1 MIKIKDKNLQKII
14 LITSFILV
22 NLIIIYGIGSV
33 LSFFNKGANRA
44 EILYLETEPI
54 DVYLPKVNWIIP
66 KNIEYKIDSNVLK
79 KIEKHYLYSIVSK
92 NKAMKSNSIN
102 YLKDFYTENK
112 LIEFEKIIN
121 FNKKNKISIESTTLE
136 HHLSLNYYSEDGT
149 LVVFTD
155 EKVIEYTNY
164 KKENNLIFSTQDTV
178 GYKNIMLL
186 EDGFWKIRQSKKLK
200 YNKIIRDT
208 IIEKPSI
215 YTIKKN
221 KIYKNDTLIEIKG
234 INYYPQDTPW
244 IMFGNKF
251 DEKIISKDLKLI
263 SESNLNTIRIF
274 IPFEEFGK
282 ANIHKEK
289 LNRLKKVMEIS
300 QKQNLNVVVTLFDF
314 YGDYSLE
321 SWTITHRHAEK
332 IINEL
337 KEFDNI
343 LAWDIKNEPDL
354 DYQNRGKHNVQSWLE
369 SVIQIIKKNTNQLVT
384 IGYSNIESA
393 TNLEKAVDFVSFHY
407 YDRIKDFENKYIDLT
422 TKTKKP
428 IVLQEF
434 GLSSNRSII
443 NWFGNSEQDQ
453 AKYFQKMQNT
463 FKKHQ
468 VNFISWTLF
477 DFKEVPD
484 AVAGSKFWV
493 KNKQKNFGFI
503 DKNGNKKASY
513 LYISNE

>member
-14 LITSFILV
+14 LITSFILL

-33 LSFFNKGANRA
+33 LSFFNRGANRV
-44 EILYLETEPI
+44 EILHLEAEPI
-54 DVYLPKVNWIIP
+54 ETYLPKVNWITP
-66 KNIEYKIDSNVLK
+66 KNLEQKIDSNALK
-79 KIEKHYLYSIVSK
+79 KIEKHYLYSILTK
-92 NKAMKSNSIN
+92 NKAMKTNSID

-112 LIEFEKIIN
+112 IIEFEKIIN
-121 FNKKNKISIESTTLE
+121 FNKQNKINIESTTIE
-136 HHLSLNYYSEDGT
+136 HHITINYYSEAGT

-155 EKVIEYTNY
+155 EKQIEITNY
-164 KKENNLIFSTQDTV
+164 YKDKNFIYASQDTV
-178 GYKNIMLL
+178 AYKNIMLL
-186 EDGFWKIRQSKKLK
+186 EDGFWRIRQSKKIK
-200 YNKIIRDT
+200 YNKKIRDT
-208 IIEKPSI
+208 IIVKPSI
-215 YTIKKN
+215 YTVKKN

-244 IMFGNKF
+244 NMFGEKF
-251 DEKIISKDLKLI
+251 DEKIISKDFKLI
-263 SESNLNTIRIF
+263 SDSKLNTIRIF

-282 ANIHKEK
+282 ANINKEK

-321 SWTITHRHAEK
+321 SWTLTHRHAEK

-354 DYQNRGKHNVQSWLE
+354 DFKNRGKHNVEAWLA

-384 IGYSNIESA
+384 IGYSNIESS
-393 TNLEKAVDFVSFHY
+393 TILEKELDFISFHY
-407 YDRIKDFENKYIDLT
+407 YDRIEEFENKYIDLT

-428 IVLQEF
+428 ILLQEF
-434 GLSSNRSII
+434 GLSSNRSLI
-443 NWFGNSEQDQ
+443 NWWGNSEKDQ
-453 AKYFQKMQNT
+453 EKYFQKMQNT
-463 FKKHQ
+463 LKKNHI
-468 VNFISWTLF
+468 NFISWTLY
-477 DFKEVPD
+477 DFKDVPD

-503 DKNGNKKASY
+503 DKNGIKKASY
-513 LYISNE
+513 LYISN